1 MRSPP
6 PPFAA
11 IELQWSDSMDLMFD
25 TTVGRH
31 SVAPVRLSISVMRLK
46 LAPKDLRKRLRDGK
60 YALAR

>member
-1 MRSPP
+1 
-6 PPFAA
+6 
-11 IELQWSDSMDLMFD
+11 MDLMFD

-46 LAPKDLRKRLRDGK
+46 LALKDLRKRLRDGK